1 MRQMAGLMPNN
12 KIEVVFVKKLF
23 SVLLFLSILLGA
35 FSFAGAEELSGSYQ
49 LWISVEDWGAV
60 VSRAILALSAEVSQ
74 TDIDND
80 TFSIMVSRRDLR
92 GNNPL
97 KQLGS
102 REVLNAYVSDAE
114 GNSLDKSN
122 YITIDMKIGPDIS
135 TASAL
140 NYATGANVWIE
151 LQYLFSLNKPLTIGE
166 TEYENLPELTL
177 SGMRY
182 DLIDKYDFGMKTYG
196 EHTLRY
202 AYYEPKGISEKRP
215 LLVWLHGG
223 GEGGNDPT
231 IPLAANKAT
240 VFADA
245 EFQDVMGGA
254 YVLIPQ
260 SPTYWMDSVSGN
272 RGDGTSIYTEALME
286 LIKDFVADNNID
298 EENIIVGGLSN
309 GGYLTL
315 VLARE
320 YPEYF
325 SKYVPVCEALADS
338 LITDENIKTY
348 SELSMWF
355 VTAKTD
361 TVVVPEDYTIAT
373 YERIKALEPK
383 DVHFSLYE
391 DKSGLYFKEGGEP
404 YEYQGH
410 WSWIY
415 VYNNDMTTEIDGE
428 EVSMFEWL
436 SK

>member
-1 MRQMAGLMPNN
+1 MPNN
-12 KIEVVFVKKLF
+12 KKEVVFVKKIF

-35 FSFAGAEELSGSYQ
+35 FSFACAEELSGSYQ

-60 VSRAILALSAEVSQ
+60 VTRAILALPGEVAQ
-74 TDIDND
+74 TDVEKD
-80 TFSIMVSRRDLR
+80 TFNVMVSRRDLR
-92 GNNPL
+92 GNDPL
-97 KQLGS
+97 KQLGT
-102 REVLNAYVSDAE
+102 REVLNAYVSDAD
-114 GNSLDKSN
+114 GNSLEKNN
-122 YITIDMKIGPDIS
+122 YITIDMKIGPNIS
-135 TASAL
+135 AASAL
-140 NYATGANVWIE
+140 NYATGANVWVE
-151 LQYLFSLNKPLTIGE
+151 LQYLFCLNKPLTIGE
-166 TEYENLPELTL
+166 TEYKNLPELTL

-182 DLIDKYDFGMKTYG
+182 DLIDRFDFGMKTYG

-202 AYYEPKGISEKRP
+202 AYYKPKDIYEKSP

-223 GEGGNDPT
+223 GEGGSDPT

-240 VFADA
+240 VFADDD
-245 EFQDVMGGA
+245 FQNAMGGA

-260 SPTYWMDSVSGN
+260 SPTFWMDSISGN
-272 RGDGTSIYTEALME
+272 RGDGTSVYTEALME
-286 LIKDFVADNNID
+286 LIKDFVTDNNID

-338 LITDENIKTY
+338 LITDEDIKTY

-355 VTAKTD
+355 VAAKTD
-361 TVVVPEDYTIAT
+361 DVVVPEDYTIAT

-383 DVHFSLYE
+383 DVHFSLYDNVV
-391 DKSGLYFKEGGEP
+391 DKSGLYFKDGGEP

-415 VYNNDMTTEIDGE
+415 VYNNDMITTTNGE

-436 SK
+436 AK